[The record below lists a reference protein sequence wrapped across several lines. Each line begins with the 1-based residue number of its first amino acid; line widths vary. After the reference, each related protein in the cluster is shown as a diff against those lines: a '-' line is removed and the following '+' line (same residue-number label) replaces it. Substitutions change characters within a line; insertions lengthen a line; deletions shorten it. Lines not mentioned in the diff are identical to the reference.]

1 MIEMS
6 LVMPKFIREQP
17 SLLNQILHLEQ
28 EGECLHAIM
37 NRSESK
43 FKGTKRKYEK
53 YWQMLE
59 DHENKIYD

>member
-1 MIEMS
+1 M
-6 LVMPKFIREQP
+6 
-17 SLLNQILHLEQ
+17 HLEQ
-28 EGECLHAIM
+28 EGERLHAIM

-59 DHENKIYD
+59 DHENKIYDKIYSKFN